1 VSSSTSLAHVSNIDP
16 FPSQLFRNPLNR
28 PSLPS
33 DARMPKFKAS
43 GDPESEWSLIDVG
56 DGVCINLMTAEGRQK
71 WDLEGAWKP
80 VK

>member
-1 VSSSTSLAHVSNIDP
+1 
-16 FPSQLFRNPLNR
+16 
-28 PSLPS
+28 
-33 DARMPKFKAS
+33 MPKFKAS
-43 GDPESEWSLIDVG
+43 ADPESEWSLIDVG